1 MEAASNSNKT
11 NTAPADRAL
20 KTSPT
25 ALALGNRVH
34 RALTVA
40 LGGVALLV
48 FVTFL
53 LAALEWRQR
62 PFFGAMLTPY
72 LVVDGS
78 VPITANAWPGLE
90 AGLQRLDQLVSINRR
105 DLFQQPGDYAYARA
119 AFLALLS
126 RLEVGSEIDVVVN
139 RPARLV
145 TPAMTEC
152 AAPVGDVAPCSY
164 TYTLSAMPDN
174 DFVAF
179 FVVPYLVGLGSVIIG
194 IAVFYLRPNQPAAR
208 LTAMVCLLLGV
219 FMAGSFDVNNTYR
232 LIPLWLLAILFM
244 AAPIA
249 ALALVFPVRITALFR
264 YPWLLYAPFVATL
277 LLAGAAFALY
287 LNPPSAYSFPDVWQ
301 LGLYATA
308 LAGILLFINVLHR
321 RRVAASAVV
330 RDQANT
336 VLIGLAL
343 TLLPVGF
350 WIVNNVVQ
358 QISGQPLVA
367 VNSSAILSFFILPTV
382 ALAYAV
388 LQYRSVDTDKV
399 ISQSITYGLL
409 LIALILGYFLLV
421 YGMTLFARD
430 ALPLRANDTFLIGL
444 TIFMIAAL
452 FLPVRTYLQQRID
465 RVYFRKRANY
475 RERAEA
481 FARTLTTLGDFHQIV
496 TQYRAALQEALAP
509 AQTFLFLPDSRSG
522 DFIAYGSPKPETDV
536 RFERESSLIKLLR
549 DSDAQDSI
557 YFEPGRPWPPE
568 LVAERARLNI
578 LKPLVIAQLR
588 GRKDLIAFVTISAPL
603 SGAGA
608 YHFEELRFIE
618 KLSNQVAISLERAMV
633 VESLEKR
640 VNEQEIISSVSRA
653 VNFTIQF
660 NDLLELIYAQT
671 TRLLDV
677 PNFYIAL
684 YEQASDKLY
693 YAFFVEED
701 ERLTEQENRRW
712 LMGRDLYSEVVRSG
726 SALNVEDYAAAMAQR
741 SSPIIFES
749 RSMKAWMGVPLIAGT
764 TSLGVMAVGRN
775 EPGKP
780 FSADQLKTF
789 DDIASLA
796 ATSLE
801 KARLFAETDLRA
813 RQLGALNAIS
823 QKLSSELNVENLLE
837 LITNSAVEIL
847 EGEAGSLLLTTDDDK
862 TLEFRVAVGSSG
874 KDLIG
879 RRFPKER
886 GLAGEVA
893 TKGKPVIVNDAA
905 NDPRWGGE
913 VTKGDFSTSAV
924 LATPLIAQN
933 KVIGVLEVINK
944 KNGGIF
950 VKEDADLLMTFA
962 GQAAVAIEN
971 ARLFEMTDKQ
981 LTQRV
986 SELQTLEKIDV
997 ELNRSLDLQKV
1008 ADITMRWAIVNSAA
1022 TAGVLGIVEGTPPN
1036 QYLRIVSMYGYQ
1048 EEDYPEG
1055 AEDRMW
1061 PLDRGIVSRVMR
1073 TKQPDLATDI
1083 RIDPNYVPSLRG
1095 SLCQMTVP
1103 MMSGGEINALLVLEK
1118 DIEPRLNLVDMSFI
1132 TRLAEH
1138 ASIAITNAQIN
1149 QELTRANESK
1159 SEFVSF
1165 VAHELKTPMTSM
1177 KGFADLLMSGVA
1189 GKLNEQQ
1196 TSFLNTIRS
1205 NIDRMNTLVSDLN
1218 DVTKLQTNKLR
1229 LEFAEVDFRNVVNE
1243 TLRPLHR
1250 QIEERGQKLVIQIPE
1265 HLPPINADQNRMIQ
1279 VMTNLVSNA
1288 YKYTPQD
1295 GEIYI
1300 TAQLRETNR
1309 DSKGRDRGPALH
1321 ISVRDTG
1328 IGMSEEDLM
1337 KLFTPYFRSENPL
1350 TRQQP
1355 GTGLGLT
1362 IVRGIIQGHGG
1373 EIWVESELNKGTTFH
1388 FTVPIVPESELL
1400 QPEDATQPTR

>member
-1 MEAASNSNKT
+1 MEAASNSNKM
-11 NTAPADRAL
+11 NAATA
-20 KTSPT
+20 
-25 ALALGNRVH
+25 NRL
-34 RALTVA
+34 LTVPTISQSIGSRLRVTLTA
-40 LGGVALLV
+40 VMAIVALVVLV
-48 FVTFL
+48 VFL
-53 LAALEWRQR
+53 LGALEWRR
-62 PFFGAMLTPY
+62 NPFFGAMLTPY
-72 LVVDGS
+72 MVVDGS
-78 VPITANAWPGLE
+78 VPITTNAWPGLE

-105 DLFQQPGDYAYARA
+105 NLSQTPGDYAAARES
-119 AFLALLS
+119 FLAMLS

-139 RPARLV
+139 RPARLL
-145 TPAMTEC
+145 TPEMSQC
-152 AAPVGDVAPCSY
+152 AAPVGDLAVCSF
-164 TYTLSAMPDN
+164 TYTLAAMPDN

-179 FVVPYLVGLGSVIIG
+179 FVVPYLVGVGSVVVGLI
-194 IAVFYLRPNQPAAR
+194 VFYLRPNQLAAR
-208 LTAMVCLLLGV
+208 MTAMVCLLLGV

-232 LIPLWLLAILFM
+232 LIPLWLLSVLLI

-249 ALALVFPVRITALFR
+249 TLALTFPVRVTPLFR
-264 YPWLLYAPFVATL
+264 YPWLQYAPFAAVL
-277 LLAGAAFALY
+277 LLTGVAFAIY

-301 LGLYATA
+301 LGLYATV
-308 LAGILLFINVLHR
+308 LAGILLAVNVLHR
-321 RRVAASAVV
+321 RRVATSAVV

-350 WIVNNVVQ
+350 WVFNNIIQ
-358 QISGQPLVA
+358 QISGQPLIA
-367 VNSSAILSFFILPTV
+367 INSSAILSFFILPTV

-388 LQYRSVDTDKV
+388 IQYRSIDTDKV

-409 LIALILGYFLLV
+409 LVALIVGYFMAV
-421 YGMTLFARD
+421 YGVTLFARD
-430 ALPLRANDTFLIGL
+430 TVPLRANDTLLIGL
-444 TIFMIAAL
+444 TIFVIAAL
-452 FLPVRTYLQQRID
+452 FLPVRTHLQQRID
-465 RVYFRKRANY
+465 RIYFRKRTNY
-475 RERAEA
+475 RERSEA
-481 FARTLTTLGDFHQIV
+481 FARTLTTLGDFNQIV
-496 TQYRAALQEALAP
+496 KEYRDALQEALSP
-509 AQTFLFLPDSRSG
+509 SQTFLFLPDSRTG
-522 DFIAYGSPKPETDV
+522 DFVAYGSPKPETDV
-536 RFERESSLIKLLR
+536 RFERDSSLIKLLKE
-549 DSDAQDSI
+549 SDGQDSF

-568 LVAERARLNI
+568 LVVERSRLNI
-578 LKPLVIAQLR
+578 LKPLVIARLR
-588 GRKDLIAFVTISAPL
+588 GRKDLIAFVAISAPR
-603 SGAGA
+603 SNTGA
-608 YHFEELRFIE
+608 YHFEELSFIE

-684 YEQASDKLY
+684 YEQAADKLY
-693 YAFFVEED
+693 YAFFVEDD
-701 ERLTEQENRRW
+701 ERLTDHENRRW
-712 LMGRDLYSEVVRSG
+712 LMGRDLNSEVVRSG
-726 SALNVEDYAAAMAQR
+726 SPLNVDDYAAAMALR
-741 SSPIIFES
+741 NSPIIFES
-749 RSMKAWMGVPLIAGT
+749 RNMKAWMGVPLIAGT
-764 TSLGVMAVGRN
+764 TSLGVMSVAMS
-775 EPGKP
+775 EPGKT

-837 LITNSAVEIL
+837 LITESAVEIL
-847 EGEAGSLLLTTDDDK
+847 EGEAGSLLLTTEDDK
-862 TLEFRVAVGSSG
+862 SLEFRVAVGSSG

-879 RRFPKER
+879 RRFSKDR

-913 VTKGDFSTSAV
+913 MTKGEFSTSAI
-924 LATPLIAQN
+924 LATPLIAQG

-950 VKEDADLLMTFA
+950 VKEDTDLLMTFA

-981 LTQRV
+981 LAQRV

-1022 TAGVLGIVEGTPPN
+1022 TAGVLGIVEGTAPN
-1036 QYLRIVSMYGYQ
+1036 QYLRIISMYGYKD
-1048 EEDYPEG
+1048 EDFPEG

-1083 RIDPNYVPSLRG
+1083 KIDPSYVPSLRH

-1103 MMSGGEINALLVLEK
+1103 MMAGGEINALLVLEK
-1118 DIEPRLNLVDMSFI
+1118 DVEPRLNLVDMSFI

-1177 KGFADLLMSGVA
+1177 KGFADLLTSGVA

-1196 TSFLNTIRS
+1196 SSFLNTIRS

-1250 QIEERGQKLVIQIPE
+1250 QIEERAQKLVIQMPDR
-1265 HLPPINADQNRMIQ
+1265 LPPINADQNRMIQ

-1288 YKYTPQD
+1288 YKYTPHEGD
-1295 GEIYI
+1295 IYI
-1300 TAQLRETNR
+1300 TAEIREKNL
-1309 DSKGRDRGPALH
+1309 DSKGRDQGPVLH

-1373 EIWVESELNKGTTFH
+1373 EIWVESELNKGTTFN
-1388 FTVPIVPESELL
+1388 FTVPIVPESEALE
-1400 QPEDATQPTR
+1400 PEDATQPTR